1 MLRKLGLSALSLG
14 AAYLVGAVSPVMAQE
29 PPRLFANLQPAYKER
44 VFWRLNTVYASTKTK
59 SGDAYDVTGNVIDLA
74 TLQAMNAALQAID
87 TNPSTTSLSAPDRAV
102 YARLKAQY
110 GQAIVGLSA
119 SGTGVRADDPN
130 ATGLGT
136 PRGIKAR
143 AGNGATLAFSVGV
156 FLDDKKSWAAE
167 ALLLGLPMDVS
178 VYGDGVTQ
186 RGTPNGLS
194 GKEIIKTKLLP
205 PTAILGRYFGDQNS
219 AFRPYAGVGAM
230 YAVFFDTKPT
240 AELNAYQGGQS
251 LSDTSVSIKNAFGV
265 GPFLGIEAKFGD
277 GWQARFNIG
286 HVRLKTEATLI
297 TKNTVITSTSAVTK
311 DYGPNV
317 TTAIEVGDGFD
328 STTVGGA
335 PLYPNGFTTRLMSD
349 YANYKATGA
358 VPGPG
363 VSGTATL
370 GTFVRK
376 QKTTLDNTI
385 MMLSV
390 GREF

>member
-14 AAYLVGAVSPVMAQE
+14 AAYLVGAVSPAMAQE
-29 PPRLFANLQPAYKER
+29 SPRLFANLQPAYKER
-44 VFWRLNTVYASTKTK
+44 VFWRLNTVYANTKTT
-59 SGDAYDVTGNVIDLA
+59 SGDAYDVTGNVIDLVKLRA
-74 TLQAMNAALQAID
+74 MVDAMPAGSSANTDERIRRVLRNDYAQAVTALEGGVPRD
-87 TNPSTTSLSAPDRAV
+87 NPS
-102 YARLKAQY
+102 
-110 GQAIVGLSA
+110 
-119 SGTGVRADDPN
+119 

-136 PRGIKAR
+136 PAGVKAR
-143 AGNGATLAFSVGV
+143 AGNGATLALSVGV

-167 ALLLGLPMDVS
+167 ALLLGLPMNVS

-186 RGTPNGLS
+186 RGTPNGIN

-219 AFRPYAGVGAM
+219 VIQPYVGVGAM
-230 YAVFFDTKPT
+230 YAVFFDTKAT
-240 AELNAYQGGQS
+240 AELNSYQGGQS
-251 LSDTSVSIKNAFGV
+251 LGDTSVSIKNAFGV
-265 GPFLGIEAKFGD
+265 GPFVGFQAKFGD
-277 GWQARFNIG
+277 GWQARLNVG
-286 HVRLKTEATLI
+286 QVRLKTEATLI
-297 TKNTVITSTSAVTK
+297 TKNTVITSASAVTR

-317 TTAIEVGDGFD
+317 TSAIETGNGFD
-328 STTVGGA
+328 DHTVAGQ
-335 PLYPNGFTTRLMSD
+335 PLYPDGFTTRLMSD

>member
-14 AAYLVGAVSPVMAQE
+14 AAYLVGAVSPAMAQE

-44 VFWRLNTVYASTKTK
+44 VFWRLNAVYANTKTT
-59 SGDAYDVTGNVIDLA
+59 SGDAYDVTGNVVDIA
-74 TLQAMNAALQAID
+74 TLRAMLAAMPAGSSSGTTDQRIQFRLRDQYRRAID
-87 TNPSTTSLSAPDRAV
+87 ALDPPD
-102 YARLKAQY
+102 
-110 GQAIVGLSA
+110 GGSE
-119 SGTGVRADDPN
+119 TGIRADDPTG
-130 ATGLGT
+130 TGLGT
-136 PRGIKAR
+136 PKGIKAR
-143 AGNGATLAFSVGV
+143 AGNGATVALSVGV
-156 FLDDKKSWAAE
+156 FLDEKKQWAAE